1 VSYPVKYECKDSKKI
16 VVKFILLSGLLEI
29 IELFL
34 FQIYFMSARYPS
46 KLLEEAVNEFASL
59 PGIGKK
65 TAFRL
70 VMHLLRR
77 DSIDVRRFGETITRL
92 REDVCYCSQCHGI
105 SDTPVCE
112 ICSDTARDRSLLC
125 VVENVQDVMAVEN
138 TRQYKGLYHVL
149 GGIISPVDGIG
160 PSDLTINS
168 LEEKVRDGD
177 IKEIILALSTTM
189 EGDTTNFYIYKR
201 LSSYGVRITTL
212 ARGVAIGDV
221 LEYTDEIT
229 LGQSIV
235 NRRPFSLPSRD

>member
-1 VSYPVKYECKDSKKI
+1 
-16 VVKFILLSGLLEI
+16 
-29 IELFL
+29 
-34 FQIYFMSARYPS
+34 MSTRFTS

-59 PGIGKK
+59 PGIGRK

-77 DSIDVRRFGETITRL
+77 DRAEVKRFGDTVTRL
-92 REDVCYCSQCHGI
+92 RDDVCYCSICHGI
-105 SDTPVCE
+105 SDTPVCD
-112 ICSDTARDRSLLC
+112 ICSDPGRDRSLIC

-149 GGIISPVDGIG
+149 GGIISPVDGVG
-160 PSDLTINS
+160 PSDLTINK
-168 LEEKVRDGD
+168 LEEKVRDGEVR
-177 IKEIILALSTTM
+177 EIILALSTTM
-189 EGDTTNFYIYKR
+189 EGDTTNFYIFKR
-201 LSSYGVRITTL
+201 LSQYNIRITTL

-235 NRRPFSLPSRD
+235 NRRPFSLPSQG